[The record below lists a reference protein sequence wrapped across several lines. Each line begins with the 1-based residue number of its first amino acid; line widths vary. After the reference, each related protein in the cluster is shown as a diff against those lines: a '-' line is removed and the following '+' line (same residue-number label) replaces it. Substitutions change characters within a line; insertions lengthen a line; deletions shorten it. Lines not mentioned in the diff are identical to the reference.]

1 MDGSRTSRF
10 PNMEQY
16 STGESV
22 LCYHGPLI
30 YSAKILKTQEPTEG
44 QPDAIT
50 GQPGVQ
56 YFVHYKGWKTTW
68 DEWVPADRLLKDN
81 EINKIKQKELKAQQS
96 TKERSGQ
103 AKPHP
108 ALAGGP
114 GGASASAMAGT
125 SASANAS
132 TRSGTRKDVG
142 TRGTKRG
149 RDELEGNKKQPD
161 MRLNIPE
168 QLKAKLVDDWEAV
181 TKNAMLVSV
190 PREPTVEQVLDEFE
204 AHIKATKPSR
214 QASPTV
220 QHFLLLKQLL
230 YSLKDPE
237 KLSGAVIS
245 GLKTYFDKA
254 LGNCLLYREE
264 RDQLVQMRKKF
275 VTGQHVKEAR
285 EMSAVYG
292 AEHLLRMLVTMP
304 TMTAQSNLDLES
316 TDIVREYVNE
326 LLQWMLQ
333 EQGRLFQREYQ
344 QQPASAAIVAKS

>member
-1 MDGSRTSRF
+1 MGPSSTPPRSSRHRNQRRASQTPSPASQACSISCTTRAGRRRGTNGSPQT
-10 PNMEQY
+10 
-16 STGESV
+16 
-22 LCYHGPLI
+22 
-30 YSAKILKTQEPTEG
+30 
-44 QPDAIT
+44 
-50 GQPGVQ
+50 
-56 YFVHYKGWKTTW
+56 
-68 DEWVPADRLLKDN
+68 
-81 EINKIKQKELKAQQS
+81 S

-108 ALAGGP
+108 ALAGAP

-190 PREPTVEQVLDEFE
+190 PREPNVEKLLDDFE
-204 AHIKATKPSR
+204 AHIKATKPS
-214 QASPTV
+214 
-220 QHFLLLKQLL
+220 
-230 YSLKDPE
+230 SLKDPE

-264 RDQLVQMRKKF
+264 RDQLVQMRKRFVTGQHVKEAREMSAMRKRF